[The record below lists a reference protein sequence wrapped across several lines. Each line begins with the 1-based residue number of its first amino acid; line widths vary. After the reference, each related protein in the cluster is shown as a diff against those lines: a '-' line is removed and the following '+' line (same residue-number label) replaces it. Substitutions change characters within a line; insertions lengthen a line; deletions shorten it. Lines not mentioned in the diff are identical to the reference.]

1 MCPRCAQSSFLRHN
15 RTHRLGSVHVFAN
28 GKEDGRAS
36 ASVPVID
43 FETAFYVIKTT
54 ARR

>member
-1 MCPRCAQSSFLRHN
+1 MRHN
-15 RTHRLGSVHVFAN
+15 RIHRLGSVHIFFN
-28 GKEDGRAS
+28 NEEDGRAS
-36 ASVPVID
+36 ASVPMID